1 MRENEEKCQLISV
14 FFTGIEDR
22 QVLTLSIPFSD
33 IQRLT
38 IRPIKWLLFVTFAVG
53 GARGDLSET
62 PNGPPVNYDSITL
75 AGPIAEDYYYIPQGN
90 ILRSQNCYSVVN
102 ILFLPQ
108 GNINSLISTH

>member
-1 MRENEEKCQLISV
+1 MVKVYLN
-14 FFTGIEDR
+14 IEDQ
-22 QVLTLSIPFSD
+22 QVLALSIPFSD

-38 IRPIKWLLFVTFAVG
+38 VRPIKWLQFVTFAVC
-53 GARGDLSET
+53 GARGELSET

-90 ILRSQNCYSVVN
+90 ILRCQNYYSLVN

-108 GNINSLISTH
+108 GSINSSISTH